1 MLSMEPT
8 KEFSFLQDTKW
19 GFYRIDK
26 ISGLILLFLDRT
38 LEYFARRNSQ
48 DKGVSDSKMIL
59 NISANVNLATA

>member
-8 KEFSFLQDTKW
+8 KEFSFLQDTKL